1 MADKLLEVKDL
12 RTYFYV
18 DEGELRAVD
27 GLSYSVSK
35 GECVGLVGES
45 ACGKSVSALSIMR
58 LIPYP
63 PGIIVGGEIIFEGRD
78 LLKVSEEEIRHIR
91 GNRIAMVFQ
100 EPTTS
105 LNPVLTVKR
114 QLTETLELH
123 RGLDRPAA
131 VDEAV
136 RLLKLVGIPDA
147 ERRVNDYPHQFSG
160 GMQQRIMIAMALS
173 CNPSLLIADEPTT
186 SVDVTVQ
193 AQLLEIMNNLRKQFG
208 SAVIII
214 THNLGVVAR
223 YVDYVNVMYAGRLV
237 EAGPTEVIYGQPRHP
252 YTIGLINSVPVNRGI
267 PIPLDLSTRCL
278 AWTYPGNVACTS
290 SLASLPISHVCP
302 RLSAPSVLAVNTPS
316 VSARSKDPTWSK
328 SEMTTTLP
336 ASEAKKYVNWWRPAN
351 GNKRGSGRSQRL
363 AHVFPGAGRPVSQ
376 QGSRC

>member
-123 RGLDRPAA
+123 RGLDRQAA
-131 VDEAV
+131 EDEAV

-237 EAGPTEVIYGQPRHP
+237 ESGPTSVIYSQPRHP
-252 YTIGLINSVPVNRGI
+252 YTIGLIASVPR
-267 PIPLDLSTRCL
+267 LDLPRKRGLYVIPGLPPNLARLPRTICAFSPRCQYAISKCQEQRPHL
-278 AWTYPGNVACTS
+278 DQVGDNHYAACF
-290 SLASLPISHVCP
+290 
-302 RLSAPSVLAVNTPS
+302 
-316 VSARSKDPTWSK
+316 RSK
-328 SEMTTTLP
+328 EIRELM
-336 ASEAKKYVNWWRPAN
+336 EA
-351 GNKRGSGRSQRL
+351 G
-363 AHVFPGAGRPVSQ
+363 
-376 QGSRC
+376 